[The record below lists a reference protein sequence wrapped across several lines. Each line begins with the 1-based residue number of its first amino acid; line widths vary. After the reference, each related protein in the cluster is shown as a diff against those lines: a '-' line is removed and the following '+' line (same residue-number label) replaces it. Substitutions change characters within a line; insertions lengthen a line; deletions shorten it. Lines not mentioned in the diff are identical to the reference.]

1 MSVFGGW
8 TLGTVTSHSLLMT
21 TVSWV
26 SRCVGWYHGCQGVLC
41 GIMGV
46 KVCWAVSWVCQE
58 TSPPLSV
65 SAQFVPGT
73 HLLFSCGKDHT
84 VKCWDADTFDHI
96 MTLEVGCVI
105 L

>member
-1 MSVFGGW
+1 MGVKVCW
-8 TLGTVTSHSLLMT
+8 V
-21 TVSWV
+21 VSWV
-26 SRCVGWYHGCQGVLC
+26 SRCVGQYHGC
-41 GIMGV
+41 V
-46 KVCWAVSWVCQE
+46 KKPP
-58 TSPPLSV
+58 PPLSV

-84 VKCWDADTFDHI
+84 VKCWDADTFNHI